1 MLAVLI
7 GRMVLAPISAHCDGT
22 VQLDESGLPSALN
35 RAHLKRIVSE

>member
-22 VQLDESGLPSALN
+22 VQLDESGLPSAMN
-35 RAHLKRIVSE
+35 RANLRQIVSD